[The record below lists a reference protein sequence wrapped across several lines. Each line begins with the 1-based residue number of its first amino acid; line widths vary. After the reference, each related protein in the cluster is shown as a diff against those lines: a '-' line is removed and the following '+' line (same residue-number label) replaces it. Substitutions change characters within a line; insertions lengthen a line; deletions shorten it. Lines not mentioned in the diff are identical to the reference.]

1 MKISIILRGI
11 SYLENYLHKYNLN
24 LYTIDF
30 RDTFSSFEKNIIE
43 QYNTLHPDNNIKGY
57 MSKSINDLDKI
68 LKTLK
73 IRIPDYEIKAIN
85 PYKVVNNI

>member
-43 QYNTLHPDNNIKGY
+43 QYLKKGY
-57 MSKSINDLDKI
+57 EVDIFILTYNSKYNKEL
-68 LKTLK
+68 LEL
-73 IRIPDYEIKAIN
+73 YN
-85 PYKVVNNI
+85 PC